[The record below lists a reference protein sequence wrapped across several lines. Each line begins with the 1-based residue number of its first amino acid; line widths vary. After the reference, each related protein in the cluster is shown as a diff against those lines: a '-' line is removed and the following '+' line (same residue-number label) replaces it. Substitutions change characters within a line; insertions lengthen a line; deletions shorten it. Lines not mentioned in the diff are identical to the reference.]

1 MAAITTTAADIRPL
15 HPAAVIRRYNAGG
28 TVTPGQ
34 AVYIASDGDVEAADA
49 DAEASALAIGI
60 VCGVGAAGALSAAA
74 GDRVDVCVFGP
85 VTGFASMTP
94 GAPVYASV
102 TAGAM
107 DHTPPAGASGDFR
120 HSIGYAESATTIFV
134 NPSLNDLTAL

>member
-34 AVYIASDGDVEAADA
+34 AVYIASDGDVEAADG

-60 VCGVGAAGALSAAA
+60 VVGVGAAGAVSAAA

-85 VTGFASMTP
+85 VTGFSGMTP
-94 GAPVYASV
+94 GALVYVSV

-107 DHTPPAGASGDFR
+107 DHTPSATTGDFNFV
-120 HSIGYAESATTIFV
+120 IGYAESATTIFV
-134 NPSLNDLTAL
+134 SPQFADLAAV